1 MYREIIIIIVFL
13 AGLIFCFSGKQNTG
27 KQNKKTIKENFIG
40 TNNCPNLLLQS
51 GNEIF
56 LFNSN
61 RAHIPGVNPI
71 KFNNLDEYVEFM
83 KWQKQVG
90 IKCPV
95 LYLQHTYD
103 AQNNLGWRPLSNPL
117 EPNAGMLTGP
127 MPGSNQETL
136 LYDANRLDPPYNEA
150 DFPAYDPENQYI
162 GDSTPLDKMFN
173 EVKPPSNPMDTGYV
187 SQRSL
192 DKGYYTQKNGS
203 QTQPLQY
210 NSQSQYTRDNMLTSS
225 QPRDNNAEYTQQ
237 MMKNQMEQNSFGGN
251 RATPQTSSMA
261 QYVGTRSN
269 APDANIEN
277 PPASSTTQPMSQY
290 IAQQDQNAIYG
301 GRGQSVGTYGSTS
314 QTPSMSQY
322 IAQQDRNTLYAQGQ
336 SNTTA

>member
-13 AGLIFCFSGKQNTG
+13 AGLLFCFSGKQN
-27 KQNKKTIKENFIG
+27 KKIIKENFVG

-51 GNEIF
+51 GNEIY

-83 KWQKQVG
+83 KWQRQVG

-103 AQNNLGWRPLSNPL
+103 AQNNLGWRPLNNPL
-117 EPNAGMLTGP
+117 EPNAGTLTGP
-127 MPGSNQETL
+127 MPGTDQETL

-150 DFPAYDPENQYI
+150 DFPAYDQQNQYI
-162 GDSTPLDKMFN
+162 GETTPLDKMFN
-173 EVKPPSNPMDTGYV
+173 KINLPSDTMNIGYV
-187 SQRSL
+187 SQRHL
-192 DKGYYTQKNGS
+192 DKGYYTQKPGYKK
-203 QTQPLQY
+203 QPLQY

-237 MMKNQMEQNSFGGN
+237 MMNKQTAQHNYNGN
-251 RATPQTSSMA
+251 MATPQTSSMA

-269 APDANIEN
+269 TPDSNIEN
-277 PPASSTTQPMSQY
+277 PPPPTPPMS
-290 IAQQDQNAIYG
+290 
-301 GRGQSVGTYGSTS
+301 
-314 QTPSMSQY
+314 
-322 IAQQDRNTLYAQGQ
+322 
-336 SNTTA
+336 

>member
-13 AGLIFCFSGKQNTG
+13 AGLIFCFSGKQN
-27 KQNKKTIKENFIG
+27 KKIIKENFIG

-51 GNEIF
+51 GTEIF

-83 KWQKQVG
+83 KWQRQVG

-103 AQNNLGWRPLSNPL
+103 AQNNLGWRPLNDPL
-117 EPNAGMLTGP
+117 EPNAGMLSGP
-127 MPGSNQETL
+127 LPGSNQETL

-150 DFPAYDPENQYI
+150 DFPSYDPQNQYI
-162 GDSTPLDKMFN
+162 GDTTPLDKMFN
-173 EVKPPSNPMDTGYV
+173 EVKPPSNPMDTGSV

-192 DKGYYTQKNGS
+192 DSGYYTQKNGS
-203 QTQPLQY
+203 KPSQLQY
-210 NSQSQYTRDNMLTSS
+210 NSQSQYTHDNMLTSS
-225 QPRDNNAEYTQQ
+225 PPRNNNAEYTQQ
-237 MMKNQMEQNSFGGN
+237 MVKNQMGGN
-251 RATPQTSSMA
+251 MATPQTSSMA

-269 APDANIEN
+269 AADANIEN

-301 GRGQSVGTYGSTS
+301 GRGQSVGAGGSS

-322 IAQQDRNTLYAQGQ
+322 IAQQDRNVIYGGRGQ
-336 SNTTA
+336 SMT